1 MVRTAARLSPRP
13 LAFAST
19 SSPRPTS
26 WKVTEVADLRGDR
39 TLVVHGE
46 LDIATAPE
54 LQRLLEGLRRRQ
66 HAVVLD
72 LAAVTF
78 IDSTGLSA
86 LMDARVA
93 SDRNGWDFSVR
104 RPSAAVRRV
113 VELAGLE
120 HVLSG

>member
-1 MVRTAARLSPRP
+1 VVRTAPRLSPVRYV
-13 LAFAST
+13 SRT
-19 SSPRPTS
+19 SAPRPTS

-46 LDIATAPE
+46 LDIATTPE
-54 LQRLLEGLRRRQ
+54 LQRLLEGLRRRR

-86 LMDARVA
+86 LIDARA
-93 SDRNGWDFSVR
+93 ESARNGWEFSVR

-120 HVLSG
+120 DVLGG

>member
-1 MVRTAARLSPRP
+1 LSGVRYVWPTSAPR
-13 LAFAST
+13 
-19 SSPRPTS
+19 RTS

-39 TLVVHGE
+39 ILVVHGE

-54 LQRLLEGLRRRQ
+54 LTRLLDGLRRRH
-66 HAVVLD
+66 HAVVVD
-72 LAAVTF
+72 LAQVTF

-86 LMDARVA
+86 LMDAQME
-93 SDRNGWDFSVR
+93 SDRDGWDFSVR

-120 HVLSG
+120 HVLGG